1 VSVVY
6 LGLGSNIGN
15 RKENIERT
23 INALEDNGVAIETV
37 SSIIETDPIGPSQN
51 KFLNAAAKATTTLS
65 PENLLD
71 TLKQIE
77 KDLGRIK
84 TIHHGPRTIDIDIL
98 FYDDIKI
105 NSKDLIIPHPE
116 IFNRDF
122 VMTPLK
128 EIYPELAKRRE
139 VLQ

>member
-1 VSVVY
+1 MSVVY